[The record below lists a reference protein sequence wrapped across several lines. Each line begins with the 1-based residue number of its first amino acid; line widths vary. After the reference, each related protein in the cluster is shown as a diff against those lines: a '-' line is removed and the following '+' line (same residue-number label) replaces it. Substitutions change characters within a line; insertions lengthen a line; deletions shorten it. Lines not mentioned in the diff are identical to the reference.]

1 MLDDFRL
8 RVFMM
13 AAAQGSFTRAAQHL
27 GVSQPAVSQNIA
39 ELEKQV
45 GAVLFE
51 RKRGEVTLTPEGYV
65 FKDYA
70 ARILHWYDATDA
82 LFGSAGKMTVNRPV
96 RIAATD
102 FVATHFLP
110 DLLRDLLAVTAT
122 SFIIDTYP
130 ESAFPESMDADLY
143 YFTSARGDTLNFDA
157 GSIVGTVQAALVTAG
172 PDFPE
177 EPRYAVWA
185 PYRPLVICRLG
196 SLPSAGE
203 PGYLCPVRPGLRQ
216 SSRAPGPHPHQC
228 EHGRC
233 HPFPGRRKPDH
244 PSGPPPASPAG
255 SPPPHLRRLF
265 PLHHR
270 PMALFPFLGINSG
283 ILWPEA

>member
-13 AAAQGSFTRAAQHL
+13 VAAEGSFTRAAQHL

-45 GAVLFE
+45 GAVLFD
-51 RKRGEVTLTPEGYV
+51 RKRGEVALTAEGYV

-70 ARILHWYDATDA
+70 AQILHWYDATDA

-96 RIAATD
+96 RIATTD
-102 FVATHFLP
+102 FVSTHLLP

-157 GSIVGTVQAALVTAG
+157 GAIVGTVQAALVTAG
-172 PDFPE
+172 PEFPE

-185 PYRPLVICRLG
+185 PYRPQVSQDIYARSALVSDSLPVLHELVRDNANLVGVLPSQAAG
-196 SLPSAGE
+196 SLIIQPD
-203 PGYLCPVRPGLRQ
+203 PLPHLQQDLHLRFSDAFSRTPMAQ
-216 SSRAPGPHPHQC
+216 WLSSRFS
-228 EHGRC
+228 E
-233 HPFPGRRKPDH
+233 
-244 PSGPPPASPAG
+244 
-255 SPPPHLRRLF
+255 
-265 PLHHR
+265 
-270 PMALFPFLGINSG
+270 
-283 ILWPEA
+283 

>member
-13 AAAQGSFTRAAQHL
+13 VAAEGSFTRAAQHL

-51 RKRGEVTLTPEGYV
+51 RKRGEVALTAEGYV

-70 ARILHWYDATDA
+70 AKILHWYDATDA

-96 RIAATD
+96 RIATTD
-102 FVATHFLP
+102 YVATYLLP
-110 DLLRDLLAVTAT
+110 RLLRDLLAVTAT
-122 SFIIDTYP
+122 GFIIDTYP

-157 GSIVGTVQAALVTAG
+157 GSIVGTVQAALATASK
-172 PDFPE
+172 DFPE

-185 PYRPLVICRLG
+185 PYRPLVSQDIYARSVLVSDHLPVIIDLVRANANLVAVIPSQAAG
-196 SLPSAGE
+196 SLTIHPD
-203 PGYLCPVRPGLRQ
+203 PLPHLQQDLHLRVSDAFSRTPIAQ
-216 SSRAPGPHPHQC
+216 WLSSRFA
-228 EHGRC
+228 E
-233 HPFPGRRKPDH
+233 
-244 PSGPPPASPAG
+244 
-255 SPPPHLRRLF
+255 
-265 PLHHR
+265 
-270 PMALFPFLGINSG
+270 
-283 ILWPEA
+283 

>member
-13 AAAQGSFTRAAQHL
+13 VAAEGSFTRAAQHL

-45 GAVLFE
+45 GAVLFD
-51 RKRGEVTLTPEGYV
+51 RKRGEVALTAEGYV

-70 ARILHWYDATDA
+70 AKILHWYDAADA

-96 RIAATD
+96 RIAATA
-102 FVATHFLP
+102 FVATYFLP
-110 DLLRDLLAVTAT
+110 DLLRDLLAVTAS

-185 PYRPLVICRLG
+185 PYRPLVSQDIYARSVLV
-196 SLPSAGE
+196 SDHLPVIQD
-203 PGYLCPVRPGLRQ
+203 LVRTNANLVGVIPSEASGTLII
-216 SSRAPGPHPHQC
+216 HPD
-228 EHGRC
+228 
-233 HPFPGRRKPDH
+233 PL
-244 PSGPPPASPAG
+244 
-255 SPPPHLRRLF
+255 PHLQQD
-265 PLHHR
+265 LHLR
-270 PMALFPFLGINSG
+270 VSDAFSRTGVAQWLSTRF
-283 ILWPEA
+283 A

>member
-13 AAAQGSFTRAAQHL
+13 AAAEGSFTRAAQHL
-27 GVSQPAVSQNIA
+27 GVSQPAVSQNVA

-102 FVATHFLP
+102 FVAAHFLP
-110 DLLRDLLAVTAT
+110 GRDPFPPGLA
-122 SFIIDTYP
+122 
-130 ESAFPESMDADLY
+130 
-143 YFTSARGDTLNFDA
+143 
-157 GSIVGTVQAALVTAG
+157 AG
-172 PDFPE
+172 PAGCHGHQFHY
-177 EPRYAVWA
+177 RY
-185 PYRPLVICRLG
+185 L
-196 SLPSAGE
+196 S
-203 PGYLCPVRPGLRQ
+203 
-216 SSRAPGPHPHQC
+216 
-228 EHGRC
+228 
-233 HPFPGRRKPDH
+233 
-244 PSGPPPASPAG
+244 
-255 SPPPHLRRLF
+255 
-265 PLHHR
+265 
-270 PMALFPFLGINSG
+270 
-283 ILWPEA
+283 

>member
-13 AAAQGSFTRAAQHL
+13 VAAEGSFTRAAQHL

-45 GAVLFE
+45 GAPLFE
-51 RKRGEVTLTPEGYV
+51 RGRGEVALTAEGYV

-82 LFGSAGKMTVNRPV
+82 LFGSAGKLTVNRPV

-102 FVATHFLP
+102 FVATWHLP
-110 DLLRDLLAVTAT
+110 ALLKDLLAVTAT

-143 YFTSARGDTLNFDA
+143 FFTSARGDTLNFDA
-157 GSIVGTVQAALVTAG
+157 ASIIGTVPAALVTSG
-172 PDFPE
+172 KDFPE

-185 PYRPLVICRLG
+185 PYRPLVSQDIYARSVLVSESIPAILKLIEG
-196 SLPSAGE
+196 NANLVGVIPAQAAG
-203 PGYLCPVRPGLRQ
+203 GLDI
-216 SSRAPGPHPHQC
+216 HPD
-228 EHGRC
+228 
-233 HPFPGRRKPDH
+233 PL
-244 PSGPPPASPAG
+244 
-255 SPPPHLRRLF
+255 PHLQQD
-265 PLHHR
+265 LHLR
-270 PMALFPFLGINSG
+270 VSDAFSRTAIAQWLTSRFADN
-283 ILWPEA
+283 A

>member
-13 AAAQGSFTRAAQHL
+13 VAAEGSFTRAAQHL

-45 GAVLFE
+45 GAVLFD
-51 RKRGEVTLTPEGYV
+51 RKRGEVTLTAEGYV

-70 ARILHWYDATDA
+70 AKILHWYDATDA

-96 RIAATD
+96 RIAATG
-102 FVATHFLP
+102 FVATYLLP

-130 ESAFPESMDADLY
+130 ESAFPESMDAELY
-143 YFTSARGDTLNFDA
+143 FFTSARGDTLNFDA
-157 GSIVGTVQAALVTAG
+157 GSIVGTIQAALVTAG
-172 PDFPE
+172 EAFPE

-185 PYRPLVICRLG
+185 PYRPLVSQDIYARSALVSD
-196 SLPSAGE
+196 SLPAILELIRTNANLVGVI
-203 PGYLCPVRPGLRQ
+203 P
-216 SSRAPGPHPHQC
+216 SRAAKGFVIHPD
-228 EHGRC
+228 
-233 HPFPGRRKPDH
+233 PL
-244 PSGPPPASPAG
+244 
-255 SPPPHLRRLF
+255 PHLQQD
-265 PLHHR
+265 LHLR
-270 PMALFPFLGINSG
+270 VSDAFSRSRIAQWLTTKFA
-283 ILWPEA
+283 E

>member
-8 RVFMM
+8 RVFLMV
-13 AAAQGSFTRAAQHL
+13 AAEGSFTRAAQHL

-45 GAVLFE
+45 GAALFE
-51 RKRGEVTLTPEGYV
+51 RGRGEVALTAEGYV

-70 ARILHWYDATDA
+70 AKILHWYDATDA

-102 FVATHFLP
+102 FVATYHLP
-110 DLLRDLLAVTAT
+110 DLLKDLLAVTAT

-143 YFTSARGDTLNFDA
+143 FFTSARGDTLNFDA
-157 GSIVGTVQAALVTAG
+157 GSVIGTVPAALVTSG
-172 PDFPE
+172 KSFPE

-185 PYRPLVICRLG
+185 PYRPLVSQDIYAKSVLVSDNIPALLG
-196 SLPSAGE
+196 LIRDNANLVGVIPAQAAGD
-203 PGYLCPVRPGLRQ
+203 LIL
-216 SSRAPGPHPHQC
+216 HPD
-228 EHGRC
+228 
-233 HPFPGRRKPDH
+233 PL
-244 PSGPPPASPAG
+244 
-255 SPPPHLRRLF
+255 PHLQQD
-265 PLHHR
+265 LHLR
-270 PMALFPFLGINSG
+270 VSDAFSRSTIAQWLTSRFA
-283 ILWPEA
+283 E

>member
-8 RVFMM
+8 RVFLM
-13 AAAQGSFTRAAQHL
+13 AAAEGSFTRAAQHL

-45 GAVLFE
+45 GAVLFD
-51 RKRGEVTLTPEGYV
+51 RKRGEVTLTAEGYV

-70 ARILHWYDATDA
+70 AKILHWYDATDA

-96 RIAATD
+96 RIATTD
-102 FVATHFLP
+102 FVATHLLP

-172 PDFPE
+172 PGLPG
-177 EPRYAVWA
+177 RT
-185 PYRPLVICRLG
+185 PLCRLG
-196 SLPSAGE
+196 SLPPAGE
-203 PGYLCPVRPGLRQ
+203 PGHLRPLRPRLRQ
-216 SSRAPGPHPHQC
+216 PPRPPGPHPCQC
-228 EHGRC
+228 EPGRR
-233 HPFPGRRKPDH
+233 HPFPGSRHPHH

-255 SPPPHLRRLF
+255 PPPPHLRRLL

-270 PMALFPFLGINSG
+270 PMALFPLR
-283 ILWPEA
+283 

>member
-8 RVFMM
+8 RVFRMV
-13 AAAQGSFTRAAQHL
+13 AAEGSFTRAAQHL

-45 GAVLFE
+45 GAVLFD
-51 RKRGEVTLTPEGYV
+51 RKRGEVSLTAEGYV

-82 LFGSAGKMTVNRPV
+82 LFGSTGKMTVNRPV

-102 FVATHFLP
+102 YVATYHLP
-110 DLLRDLLAVTAT
+110 AVLKDLLAVTAT

-143 YFTSARGDTLNFDA
+143 FFTSARGDTLNFDA
-157 GSIVGTVQAALVTAG
+157 GSIIGTVQAAFVTAG
-172 PDFPE
+172 EDFPA

-185 PYRPLVICRLG
+185 PYRPLVSQDIYARSVLI
-196 SLPSAGE
+196 SDHLPALLKLLEENTNLVGVIPSRSAGK
-203 PGYLCPVRPGLRQ
+203 LIL
-216 SSRAPGPHPHQC
+216 HPD
-228 EHGRC
+228 
-233 HPFPGRRKPDH
+233 PL
-244 PSGPPPASPAG
+244 
-255 SPPPHLRRLF
+255 PHLQQD
-265 PLHHR
+265 LHLRVSDAFSRSRIAQWLTSRFAHN
-270 PMALFPFLGINSG
+270 A
-283 ILWPEA
+283 

>member
-13 AAAQGSFTRAAQHL
+13 VAAEGSFTRAAQHL

-45 GAVLFE
+45 GAALFE
-51 RKRGEVTLTPEGYV
+51 RGRGEVALTAEGYV

-70 ARILHWYDATDA
+70 AKILHWYDATDA
-82 LFGSAGKMTVNRPV
+82 LFGSTGKMTVNRPV

-102 FVATHFLP
+102 YVATYHLP
-110 DLLRDLLAVTAT
+110 SVLKDLLAVTAT

-143 YFTSARGDTLNFDA
+143 FFTSARGDTLNFDA
-157 GSIVGTVQAALVTAG
+157 GSVVGTVQAALVTSG
-172 PDFPE
+172 EDFPA

-185 PYRPLVICRLG
+185 PYRPLVSQDIYAKSVLVSDNIPALLG
-196 SLPSAGE
+196 LIRDNANLVGVIPAQAAGD
-203 PGYLCPVRPGLRQ
+203 LIL
-216 SSRAPGPHPHQC
+216 HPD
-228 EHGRC
+228 
-233 HPFPGRRKPDH
+233 PL
-244 PSGPPPASPAG
+244 
-255 SPPPHLRRLF
+255 PHLQQD
-265 PLHHR
+265 LHLR
-270 PMALFPFLGINSG
+270 VSDAFSRSTIAQWLTSRFA
-283 ILWPEA
+283 E

>member
-13 AAAQGSFTRAAQHL
+13 VAQENSFTRAAQHL

-45 GAVLFE
+45 GAALFD
-51 RKRGEVTLTPEGYV
+51 RKRGEVALTAEGYV

-70 ARILHWYDATDA
+70 AKILHWYDATDA

-96 RIAATD
+96 RIATTD
-102 FVATHFLP
+102 YVATYLLP
-110 DLLRDLLAVTAT
+110 RLLRDLLAVTAT

-157 GSIVGTVQAALVTAG
+157 GSIVGTVQAGLVTAG

-177 EPRYAVWA
+177 EPR
-185 PYRPLVICRLG
+185 
-196 SLPSAGE
+196 
-203 PGYLCPVRPGLRQ
+203 
-216 SSRAPGPHPHQC
+216 
-228 EHGRC
+228 
-233 HPFPGRRKPDH
+233 
-244 PSGPPPASPAG
+244 
-255 SPPPHLRRLF
+255 
-265 PLHHR
+265 
-270 PMALFPFLGINSG
+270 
-283 ILWPEA
+283 

>member
-8 RVFMM
+8 RVFLIV
-13 AAAQGSFTRAAQHL
+13 AAEGSFTRAAQHL

-45 GAVLFE
+45 GAALFE
-51 RKRGEVTLTPEGYV
+51 RGRGEVALTAEGYV

-70 ARILHWYDATDA
+70 AKILHWYDATDA

-102 FVATHFLP
+102 FVATYHLP
-110 DLLRDLLAVTAT
+110 DLLKDLLAVTAT

-143 YFTSARGDTLNFDA
+143 FFTSARGDTLNFDA
-157 GSIVGTVQAALVTAG
+157 GSVIGTVPAALVTSGKA
-172 PDFPE
+172 FPE

-185 PYRPLVICRLG
+185 PFRPLVSQDIYAKSVLVSDNIPALLG
-196 SLPSAGE
+196 LIRDNANLVGVIPAQAAGD
-203 PGYLCPVRPGLRQ
+203 LIL
-216 SSRAPGPHPHQC
+216 HPD
-228 EHGRC
+228 
-233 HPFPGRRKPDH
+233 PL
-244 PSGPPPASPAG
+244 
-255 SPPPHLRRLF
+255 PHLQQD
-265 PLHHR
+265 LHLR
-270 PMALFPFLGINSG
+270 VSDAFSRSTIAQWLTSRFA
-283 ILWPEA
+283 E

>member
-13 AAAQGSFTRAAQHL
+13 AATEGSFTRAAQHL

-45 GAVLFE
+45 GVTLFE
-51 RKRGEVTLTPEGYV
+51 RGRGEVTLTAEGYV

-70 ARILHWYDATDA
+70 AKILHWYDATDA
-82 LFGSAGKMTVNRPV
+82 LFGSAGKLTVNRPV
-96 RIAATD
+96 RIAVTSL
-102 FVATHFLP
+102 VATHLLP

-157 GSIVGTVQAALVTAG
+157 GSIVGVVQAALVTAG

-185 PYRPLVICRLG
+185 PYRPSVSQDIYARSVLISDNIPTLLELIRANSNLVGVIPSQAAAGLVI
-196 SLPSAGE
+196 
-203 PGYLCPVRPGLRQ
+203 
-216 SSRAPGPHPHQC
+216 HPD
-228 EHGRC
+228 
-233 HPFPGRRKPDH
+233 PL
-244 PSGPPPASPAG
+244 
-255 SPPPHLRRLF
+255 PHLQQD
-265 PLHHR
+265 LHLR
-270 PMALFPFLGINSG
+270 VSDAFSRSTVAQWLSARFA
-283 ILWPEA
+283 E

>member
-13 AAAQGSFTRAAQHL
+13 VAAEGSFTRAAQHL

-45 GAVLFE
+45 GATLFE
-51 RKRGEVTLTPEGYV
+51 RGRGEVALTAEGYV

-70 ARILHWYDATDA
+70 AKILHWYDATDA

-96 RIAATD
+96 RIATTSFA
-102 FVATHFLP
+102 ATHLLP

-130 ESAFPESMDADLY
+130 ETAFPESMDADLY
-143 YFTSARGDTLNFDA
+143 FFTSARGDTLNFDA
-157 GSIVGTVQAALVTAG
+157 GSIVGVVQAALVTAV

-185 PYRPLVICRLG
+185 PYRPSVSQDIYARSVLISDCIPAIMDLVRSNANLVGIVPSQAAAGLVIHPDP
-196 SLPSAGE
+196 LPH
-203 PGYLCPVRPGLRQ
+203 LQQDLHLRVSDAFSRSGIAQ
-216 SSRAPGPHPHQC
+216 WLSSRF
-228 EHGRC
+228 E
-233 HPFPGRRKPDH
+233 
-244 PSGPPPASPAG
+244 
-255 SPPPHLRRLF
+255 
-265 PLHHR
+265 
-270 PMALFPFLGINSG
+270 
-283 ILWPEA
+283 